1 MCYLKILRN
10 TLPRDAQ
17 IDPITKTLQS
27 IQEPI
32 RYRVILLNDDY
43 TTQEFVMQV
52 LQAIFHKSFEE
63 SLNLMLQIH
72 HNGKGV
78 CGIYPYDI
86 AEIKAMQV
94 RKMAKEKQYP
104 LRAILEKI

>member
-1 MCYLKILRN
+1 MAKDTQFDLAAE
-10 TLPRDAQ
+10 TLE
-17 IDPITKTLQS
+17 KL
-27 IQEPI
+27 QEPI

-43 TTQEFVMQV
+43 TTQEFVMEI
-52 LQAIFHKSFEE
+52 LQIIFHKDFEE

-72 HNGKGV
+72 HNGKGI
-78 CGIYPYDI
+78 CGVYPYDI
-86 AEIKAMQV
+86 AEIKVAQV

>member
-1 MCYLKILRN
+1 MPK
-10 TLPRDAQ
+10 DAQ
-17 IDPITKTLQS
+17 YENFTEVLEE

-32 RYRVILLNDDY
+32 RYKVILLNDDY
-43 TTQEFVMQV
+43 TTQEFVMEV
-52 LQAIFHKSFEE
+52 LQSIFHKNFEE

-86 AEIKAMQV
+86 AEIKAIQV

>member
-1 MCYLKILRN
+1 MPK
-10 TLPRDAQ
+10 DAQ
-17 IDPITKTLQS
+17 YENFTEVLEK

-32 RYRVILLNDDY
+32 RYKVILLNDDY
-43 TTQEFVMQV
+43 TTQEFVMEV
-52 LQAIFHKSFEE
+52 LQSIFYKNFEE

-86 AEIKAMQV
+86 AEIKAIQV

>member
-1 MCYLKILRN
+1 MPK
-10 TLPRDAQ
+10 DAQ
-17 IDPITKTLQS
+17 YENTTEVLEKV
-27 IQEPI
+27 QEPI
-32 RYRVILLNDDY
+32 RYKVILLNDDY
-43 TTQEFVMQV
+43 TTQEFVIEV
-52 LQAIFHKSFEE
+52 LQKIFHKNFED

-86 AEIKAMQV
+86 AEIKAVQV

-104 LRAILEKI
+104 LRAILETI

>member
-1 MCYLKILRN
+1 M
-10 TLPRDAQ
+10 
-17 IDPITKTLQS
+17 
-27 IQEPI
+27 
-32 RYRVILLNDDY
+32 ILLNDDY
-43 TTQEFVMQV
+43 TTQEFVMEV
-52 LQAIFHKSFEE
+52 LQNIFHKDFEE

-72 HNGKGV
+72 HNGRGV

-86 AEIKAMQV
+86 ADVKDAQV

>member
-1 MCYLKILRN
+1 MSK
-10 TLPRDAQ
+10 DAQ
-17 IDPITKTLQS
+17 YENATEILEKT
-27 IQEPI
+27 QEPI

-43 TTQEFVMQV
+43 TTQEFVMEV
-52 LQAIFHKSFEE
+52 LQTVFHKGFEE

-86 AEIKAMQV
+86 AEIKAVQV

>member
-1 MCYLKILRN
+1 M
-10 TLPRDAQ
+10 PRDAQ
-17 IDPITKTLQS
+17 FDPTTEILEK

-32 RYRVILLNDDY
+32 RYRVILLNDNY
-43 TTQEFVMQV
+43 TTQEFVMEV
-52 LQAIFHKSFEE
+52 LQIIFHKNFEE

-72 HNGKGV
+72 HNGQGI

-86 AEIKAMQV
+86 AEIKAAQV

>member
-1 MCYLKILRN
+1 VPK
-10 TLPRDAQ
+10 DAQ
-17 IDPITKTLQS
+17 YENFTEVLEK

-32 RYRVILLNDDY
+32 RYKVILLNDDY
-43 TTQEFVMQV
+43 TTQEFVMEV
-52 LQAIFHKSFEE
+52 LQSIFHKNFEE

-86 AEIKAMQV
+86 AEIKAIQV

>member
-1 MCYLKILRN
+1 MPK
-10 TLPRDAQ
+10 DAQ
-17 IDPITKTLQS
+17 HENAIEILEK

-32 RYRVILLNDDY
+32 RYKVILLNDDY
-43 TTQEFVMQV
+43 TTQEFVMEV
-52 LQAIFHKSFEE
+52 LQIVFHKEFEE

-86 AEIKAMQV
+86 AEIKAVQV

>member
-1 MCYLKILRN
+1 M
-10 TLPRDAQ
+10 Q
-17 IDPITKTLQS
+17 IDPSTETLEK

-32 RYRVILLNDDY
+32 CYRVILLNDDY
-43 TTQEFVMQV
+43 TTQEFVMKV
-52 LQAIFHKSFEE
+52 LQSVFHKNFEE

-72 HNGKGV
+72 HNGRGV

-86 AEIKAMQV
+86 AEIKVAKV
-94 RKMAKEKQYP
+94 RQMAKEQQYP

>member
-1 MCYLKILRN
+1 MPK
-10 TLPRDAQ
+10 DAQ
-17 IDPITKTLQS
+17 YENFTEVLEK

-32 RYRVILLNDDY
+32 RYKVILLNDDY
-43 TTQEFVMQV
+43 TTQEFVMEV
-52 LQAIFHKSFEE
+52 LQSIFHKNFEE

-86 AEIKAMQV
+86 AEIKAIQV

>member
-1 MCYLKILRN
+1 MPK
-10 TLPRDAQ
+10 DAQ
-17 IDPITKTLQS
+17 FDQITETLEK

-43 TTQEFVMQV
+43 TTQEFVIEV
-52 LQAIFHKSFEE
+52 LQAIFHKDFEE

-86 AEIKAMQV
+86 AEIKVAQV

>member
-1 MCYLKILRN
+1 MPK
-10 TLPRDAQ
+10 DAQ
-17 IDPITKTLQS
+17 IDPIVETLEK

-43 TTQEFVMQV
+43 TTQEFVMEV
-52 LQAIFHKSFEE
+52 LQVIFHKSFEE

-72 HNGKGV
+72 HNGKGI

-86 AEIKAMQV
+86 AEIKAAQV